1 MIHDQF
7 MKSHAQRQR
16 YWGRGMVGWRTFDEK
31 QPSQGH
37 YALADLEQMGYLGV
51 MFQDRDDFYNEH
63 GHDVEP
69 TTRTKVPGQR
79 KLSIV
84 TQNVDTFHRRA
95 GTQHLI
101 ELHGRTDQLKCMNC
115 GAVRDRRSFHTELES
130 LNREWLQAALA
141 EADASDLRADGDAE
155 IKRGQY
161 DSILIPSCTH
171 CSDGFM
177 KPDVVFFGDNV
188 PVHRVAQ
195 CRAAVEACDGLL
207 VVGSSLAVHS
217 AFRHVRAAHERGVP
231 IALLNVG
238 ETRAEQEGL
247 DNLLKIEAPA
257 GPTLAAVAAHLA
269 KAADT
274 SSNPYSDGQRRA
286 AVEN

>member
-1 MIHDQF
+1 LTGAGLSTESGIPDYRGHHGSYHRGHAPMIHDQF
-7 MKSHAQRQR
+7 MKSQAQRQR
-16 YWGRGMVGWRTFDEK
+16 YWGRGMVGWRTFDDK
-31 QPSQGH
+31 QPSSGH
-37 YALADLEQMGYLGV
+37 VALAALERLGYLGV
-51 MFQDRDDFYNEH
+51 TFDDRDDFYQEQ
-63 GHDVEP
+63 GHTVEP
-69 TTRTKVPGQR
+69 TTTTPRTSVRPGQR
-79 KLSIV
+79 TVSIV
-84 TQNVDTFHRRA
+84 TQNVDTLHRRA

-101 ELHGRTDQLKCMNC
+101 ELHGRNDQLKCMSC
-115 GAVRDRRSFHTELES
+115 GAIRDRRSFHTELET

-161 DSILIPSCTH
+161 DSILIPSCTQ

-188 PVHRVAQ
+188 PLHRVAQ
-195 CRAAVEACDGLL
+195 CRAAVDACDGLL

-247 DNLLKIEAPA
+247 DNLLKI
-257 GPTLAAVAAHLA
+257 
-269 KAADT
+269 
-274 SSNPYSDGQRRA
+274 
-286 AVEN
+286 